1 MDEKK
6 INLMWSISLIII
18 SISNIILC
26 IINLFDAEMPD
37 AIAIIFCVVILIAVC
52 MLIYTGLKKW
62 QQKL

>member
-26 IINLFDAEMPD
+26 IINFFDAETPD

-52 MLIYTGLKKW
+52 MLIYTSLKKW